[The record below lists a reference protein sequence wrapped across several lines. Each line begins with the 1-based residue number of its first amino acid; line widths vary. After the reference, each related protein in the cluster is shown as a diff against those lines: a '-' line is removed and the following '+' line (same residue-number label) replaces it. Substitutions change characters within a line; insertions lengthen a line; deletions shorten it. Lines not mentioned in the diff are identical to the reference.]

1 MRIEKDIYKSLEEKY
16 SIKEDT
22 KKSSRLNESYVDIE
36 LNEGRPPE
44 KKLTEEEVKI
54 IDKALEDAGFD
65 KYVID
70 TYGIDTDLNNELE
83 IAKVVRSC
91 GFDCRLDS
99 KSLTK
104 ELNRPTRF
112 INFKKPKRDIKEE
125 YKEIPDEL
133 NESLEEGLEK
143 DYSDIPEVK
152 SINYSNEKLNL
163 LPGVVD
169 MKAFIKALE
178 EVGEP
183 IFKVRTTR
191 FPLSLED
198 VKDEQMVFNKAGW
211 SIGRSWDSSLS
222 GFNEVYICKKT
233 TKNENL
239 EEGKKD
245 FGKLNQAIEKAR
257 KEIPKMMTEDINN
270 IDQDEILCYDF
281 YEYPGGNPYICIM
294 YKDAEYD
301 DCWDLYADV
310 TINTDYDIG
319 PDEIILNNDL
329 NIHSRKEVIEDLVAE
344 DLGEKIFEYS
354 SAKAAWGMQ
363 RANLYKLRPD
373 WKEFITEQQKEVGYN
388 KQMFAESLDIRTKD
402 VDTILDQAY
411 SKLNNKNENL
421 KEDHENLEEGV
432 KKMSEPKK
440 YKGWD
445 PDEHIKKVCKYY
457 RDWAGFGEDEV
468 LTEDL
473 LKNEDWRL
481 KRVSALKNV
490 PVRKIKEE
498 LLKQKD
504 SDENK

>member
-1 MRIEKDIYKSLEEKY
+1 MRIEKDIYERLEEKY

-22 KKSSRLNESYVDIE
+22 KKFSRLNEDWAEPKGDFAGWVAIYNGKRIE
-36 LNEGRPPE
+36 IGKDEANSIYEAQQIAI
-44 KKLTEEEVKI
+44 KKLKVPKSKI
-54 IDKALEDAGFD
+54 GLLAI
-65 KYVID
+65 
-70 TYGIDTDLNNELE
+70 
-83 IAKVVRSC
+83 
-91 GFDCRLDS
+91 
-99 KSLTK
+99 
-104 ELNRPTRF
+104 
-112 INFKKPKRDIKEE
+112 KPG
-125 YKEIPDEL
+125 Y

-152 SINYSNEKLNL
+152 SINYDNEKLNL

-183 IFKVRTTR
+183 VFKVRTTR

-198 VKDEQMVFNKAGW
+198 VKDEQMAFNEAGW

-233 TKNENL
+233 AKNENL
-239 EEGKKD
+239 EEAKKD
-245 FGKLNQAIEKAR
+245 FGKLNQAIALAR

-310 TINTDYDIG
+310 TINTDYDLG

-329 NIHSRKEVIEDLVAE
+329 NENSKKEVIEDLVAE
-344 DLGEKIFEYS
+344 EVAEKI
-354 SAKAAWGMQ
+354 
-363 RANLYKLRPD
+363 YKLRPD

-388 KQMFAESLDIRTKD
+388 KQMFAESLDMRTKD
-402 VDTILDQAY
+402 VDAILDQAY

-421 KEDHENLEEGV
+421 KENENLEEGV

-468 LTEDL
+468 LTEEL